1 MADNQPD
8 PKVFGIMGGTRGT
21 QRQATQAQGKH
32 AQRKAPKPGIR
43 SANHCT
49 LCQFYYCSFFFL
61 LFLFPSATLSDWPSF
76 MRFPASEAS
85 DGSHSLL
92 LLQLNNWIILTKGN
106 LEGRKCFSFISFYL
120 KCLKVCLK
128 ICSCQTGYMA
138 KLEAGLAISY
148 KPDFFFQSLLFT
160 ILQIQSFHTPFVF
173 CSAICCAQRHDEVQK
188 SSNCDKCK
196 A

>member
-1 MADNQPD
+1 ML
-8 PKVFGIMGGTRGT
+8 TT
-21 QRQATQAQGKH
+21 
-32 AQRKAPKPGIR
+32 APCA
-43 SANHCT
+43 SFC
-49 LCQFYYCSFFFL
+49 YYSFFFS
-61 LFLFPSATLSDWPSF
+61 FLFPLATLSDWPSF

-92 LLQLNNWIILTKGN
+92 LLQLNNWIILMKGN

-138 KLEAGLAISY
+138 KLVAGLAIRY
-148 KPDFFFQSLLFT
+148 KPDFFFQSFLFT

-173 CSAICCAQRHDEVQK
+173 CSVICLPLVFFYAPD
-188 SSNCDKCK
+188 NLLKCK
-196 A
+196 SLQIVTNVKLKINPDCHSIYLNAI